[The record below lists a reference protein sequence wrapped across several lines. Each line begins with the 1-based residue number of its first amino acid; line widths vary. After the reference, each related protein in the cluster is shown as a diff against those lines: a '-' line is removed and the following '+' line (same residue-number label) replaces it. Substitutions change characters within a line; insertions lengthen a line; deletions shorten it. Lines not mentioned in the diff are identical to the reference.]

1 MSERDW
7 PAVLF
12 RSAMASLMTV
22 RPFACA
28 QTRGVAAF
36 HMKSKRPEEKR
47 AVSGEDY
54 VSAARY
60 LWRSEAGGDCTS
72 FAVFAVSR
80 PQRLVIDLIKSF
92 WPHDTARLDV
102 MVANCRPRHTTS
114 TRCISG
120 NSGEDVSISCVLT
133 APRLPQSTKTSKQ
146 SYVEPHLC

>member
-60 LWRSEAGGDCTS
+60 LWRSEAVERLLVAKE
-72 FAVFAVSR
+72 AVNACGSR
-80 PQRLVIDLIKSF
+80 DR
-92 WPHDTARLDV
+92 PH
-102 MVANCRPRHTTS
+102 
-114 TRCISG
+114 
-120 NSGEDVSISCVLT
+120 
-133 APRLPQSTKTSKQ
+133 
-146 SYVEPHLC
+146 HLGP